1 MPIYR
6 RKQDRLVFSDQE
18 CPCEWG
24 WTGNKHMN
32 RTDKIISESDVGLEE
47 NKTQPCDGESCQS
60 RDGWPL
66 YSEWSGRLL

>member
-1 MPIYR
+1 
-6 RKQDRLVFSDQE
+6 
-18 CPCEWG
+18 
-24 WTGNKHMN
+24 MN

-47 NKTQPCDGESCQS
+47 NKTQPCDGEECQS